1 MRETMLW
8 TRPILPLVALC
19 HGDGGH
25 VGRCPPP
32 EGVEVAYP
40 LWQAAAAPESLRFVL
55 VGAAIVLPTMF
66 AFSAY
71 SYWVFRGKARA
82 LSYQR

>member
-1 MRETMLW
+1 
-8 TRPILPLVALC
+8 VA
-19 HGDGGH
+19 
-25 VGRCPPP
+25 GRRRAR
-32 EGVEVAYP
+32 VA
-40 LWQAAAAPESLRFVL
+40 AFIL